1 MALLVALRFCF
12 ECGTVRISA
21 EMVDAR
27 FVQEALIL
35 LAIFISLPL
44 AASSCTEGESGRI
57 RDYESPA
64 LTS

>member
-1 MALLVALRFCF
+1 M
-12 ECGTVRISA
+12 RISA

-44 AASSCTEGESGRI
+44 AASSCTVGRI
-57 RDYESPA
+57 AYKRDYESPA